1 MPEQI
6 YTHYCRKNGNLCP
19 KAIQSVGSPSVVV
32 GISNVSHRLMCVNT
46 LSPAG
51 GDKLVGEGG
60 SEQGHF
66 MIQVREATAFVLRRV
81 THAWN

>member
-1 MPEQI
+1 M
-6 YTHYCRKNGNLCP
+6 
-19 KAIQSVGSPSVVV
+19 V
-32 GISNVSHRLMCVNT
+32 GISNVSHRLVCVNT

>member
-1 MPEQI
+1 M
-6 YTHYCRKNGNLCP
+6 
-19 KAIQSVGSPSVVV
+19 
-32 GISNVSHRLMCVNT
+32 NT

-51 GDKLVGEGG
+51 GDKLDGKGG

-66 MIQVREATAFVLRRV
+66 MIQLREATAFVLRRA